1 MKTSPNCWYKQFITR
16 TWKKIN
22 TMESP
27 TTVVKS
33 DYCRHK
39 RLANNE
45 GDIGKVSLLLFGKT
59 KHKSSV
65 LCSKGNED
73 EKAKMSTWTSYHFI
87 YNSVITSQRFKGKQN
102 TYVFRN
108 QFSWQKRTIEI
119 KAHTHIHNTYVK
131 SDNHQRLNSLN
142 KLNRVMGSQI

>member
-1 MKTSPNCWYKQFITR
+1 
-16 TWKKIN
+16 
-22 TMESP
+22 MESP

-87 YNSVITSQRFKGKQN
+87 YNLVIISQRFKGKQN

-108 QFSWQKRTIEI
+108 FHDKKEQ
-119 KAHTHIHNTYVK
+119 
-131 SDNHQRLNSLN
+131 
-142 KLNRVMGSQI
+142 